1 MQSKSLIIKLAMVL
15 GLLIALYIVVSI
27 FVMPDLDRIVKL
39 KEKYKTQKLLLGYAR
54 QNNEYLQNEIQKY
67 KDLLGYLEPKDEIA
81 LQKSI
86 HKVMGFEKFQ
96 SMGTVK
102 KKRYTLRR
110 YSVKAMIETPVKLY
124 KLPEIWQK
132 SSIPATLEYPIAFER
147 KGNGIETSFIA
158 GLYTFQAPPKE
169 SSK

>member
-1 MQSKSLIIKLAMVL
+1 MQSRSLVIKLAMVL
-15 GLLIALYIVVSI
+15 GLMIALYAVVSI
-27 FVMPDLDRIVKL
+27 FVMSDLDRIVKL

-54 QNNEYLQNEIQKY
+54 QNNEYLQSEIQKY

-86 HKVMGFEKFQ
+86 HKLMGFEQFQ
-96 SMGTVK
+96 SIGTIK
-102 KKRYTLRR
+102 KKRYTLHR
-110 YSVKAMIETPVKLY
+110 YSVKATIETPVKLY

-132 SSIPATLEYPIAFER
+132 SSIPVTLEYPIAFER
-147 KGNGIETSFIA
+147 KEKGIETSFIVV
-158 GLYTFQAPPKE
+158 LYTFQAPPKE